1 LYIFFAYEI
10 MKQVLICFCLLLSF
24 SFNKCAKPEDV
35 EKRVNEIYGHVFTEY
50 VNHFDDR
57 NLLKINF
64 DSLYYSEEFYHLDAQ
79 VADLEE
85 QLGGPIVHDAD
96 LWICAQ
102 DYGKD
107 LAARVLKVKMD
118 GNKKAKVTIN
128 IHNFGQDQEEVLI
141 MVYERDNWFIDD
153 MFDGTL
159 KERLKKELKYYK
171 KEGVAPRIK

>member
-1 LYIFFAYEI
+1 
-10 MKQVLICFCLLLSF
+10 MKQVLICLCLLLSL

-35 EKRVNEIYGHVFTEY
+35 WERVDEIYGHVFTEY
-50 VNHFDDR
+50 VNHLDDR
-57 NLLKINF
+57 NPWEINF
-64 DSLYYSEEFYHLDAQ
+64 DSLYYSEELYRLDAQ

-128 IHNFGQDQEEVLI
+128 IHNFGQDQEVVLM
-141 MVYERDNWFIDD
+141 MVRERDNWFIDD
-153 MFDGTL
+153 LFDGTF
-159 KERLKKELKYYK
+159 KERLTKELKHYR
-171 KEGVAPRIK
+171 KEGLVPRIK